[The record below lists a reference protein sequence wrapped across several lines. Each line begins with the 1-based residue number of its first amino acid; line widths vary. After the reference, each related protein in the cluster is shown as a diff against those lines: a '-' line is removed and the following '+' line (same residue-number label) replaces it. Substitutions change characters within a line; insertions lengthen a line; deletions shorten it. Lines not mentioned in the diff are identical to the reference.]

1 MSNNTR
7 LARIENTIKKPYEL
21 WYPESKVICKIL
33 GIKSGESV
41 SGGIVTEGEVLEVF
55 NDKK

>member
-7 LARIENTIKKPYEL
+7 LAKIENTIKRPGEL
-21 WYPESKVICKIL
+21 WFPESKVICKIL

-41 SGGIVTEGEVLEVF
+41 SGGKTTEKDVL
-55 NDKK
+55 NGI